1 MSPQKS
7 TRDALRARGRAV
19 AGSVGTGSR
28 NETDPAEP
36 APPEPSTG
44 VRTKPIK
51 TTVDL
56 QPVEHRQFRRW
67 CEEAADELGLPA
79 VASSEVVRVLIQL
92 VQDDPTLAARVLAEL
107 RLSGGSRRR

>member
-7 TRDALRARGRAV
+7 TRDTLRARGRAV
-19 AGSVGTGSR
+19 AGSPGTGSR
-28 NETDPAEP
+28 NEDPAEQGTPESAP
-36 APPEPSTG
+36 A

-67 CEEAADELGLPA
+67 CEETADELGLPA
-79 VASSEVVRVLIQL
+79 VASSEVVRVMIQL
-92 VQDDPTLAARVLAEL
+92 VQEDPALAARVRAEL
-107 RLSGGSRRR
+107 RKSGGSRRR

>member
-19 AGSVGTGSR
+19 AGSSGTGSR
-28 NETDPAEP
+28 NEAEP
-36 APPEPSTG
+36 AEHVTPEPAPG

-67 CEEAADELGLPA
+67 CEETADELGLPA

-92 VQDDPTLAARVLAEL
+92 VQDDPALAARVRAEL
-107 RLSGGSRRR
+107 RKSGGSRRR